1 MIIYITWRKKQGF
14 RTEHEHITSQAH
26 MYIYIT
32 RAGVNTDYKMKQVHK
47 VGYSYMVTDR
57 PQIHGKNTSTAE
69 NTQYVIQY
77 L

>member
-1 MIIYITWRKKQGF
+1 
-14 RTEHEHITSQAH
+14 

-57 PQIHGKNTSTAE
+57 PQIHGKNTSAGE